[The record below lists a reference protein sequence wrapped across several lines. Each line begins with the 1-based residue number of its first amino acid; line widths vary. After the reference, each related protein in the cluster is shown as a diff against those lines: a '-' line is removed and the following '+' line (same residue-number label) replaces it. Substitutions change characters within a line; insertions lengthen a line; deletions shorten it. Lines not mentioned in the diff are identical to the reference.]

1 MSVQTSPQA
10 TAIVDARVSAAAGE
24 LATRFRAA
32 EPFPHVVIDGFL
44 DAALCRRLVET
55 FPAYDDVRFRN
66 DWGELGKAWREDGHD
81 FQIADPSL
89 PFLDAVRLM
98 AAGQHLAPQGD
109 A

>member
-1 MSVQTSPQA
+1 M
-10 TAIVDARVSAAAGE
+10 G
-24 LATRFRAA
+24 
-32 EPFPHVVIDGFL
+32 
-44 DAALCRRLVET
+44 ALCLQVLL
-55 FPAYDDVRFRN
+55 AA
-66 DWGELGKAWREDGHD
+66 GKAWREDGHD